1 MFHTM
6 RPRLSYAN
14 VMSTLAV
21 FVALGGSSVA
31 AVQLSRNS
39 VRSEQI
45 ANGQVKGPDLA
56 KSAVT
61 SVKVADRS
69 LLAGDFKAGQ
79 LKAGPAGPQ
88 GPAGPKGDPG
98 ATSLKVRAA
107 TASGTVTANC
117 EPGERATGGGA
128 HSGPQRHPRQH
139 RHHLPG
145 LRADLVDRGGQG
157 CRRPPKGRHG
167 LGGVR
172 YPVIAIARVSPR
184 ARLLWRFARQ
194 PTQTAR

>member
-128 HSGPQRHPRQH
+128 HSVNGAVVASAPAADPNAILVSTGITFQGYAPTSWTAAAKGADGLPR
-139 RHHLPG
+139 
-145 LRADLVDRGGQG
+145 D
-157 CRRPPKGRHG
+157 
-167 LGGVR
+167 
-172 YPVIAIARVSPR
+172 I
-184 ARLLWRFARQ
+184 
-194 PTQTAR
+194 TAWVVCAAP

>member
-1 MFHTM
+1 MFHAM

-45 ANGQVKGPDLA
+45 ANGQVKRADLA

-69 LLAGDFKAGQ
+69 LMASDFKAGQ

-88 GPAGPKGDPG
+88 GPVGPKGDPG

-128 HSGPQRHPRQH
+128 HSVNGAVVASAPAADPNAILVSTGITFQGYAPTSWTAAAKGADGLPR
-139 RHHLPG
+139 
-145 LRADLVDRGGQG
+145 DV
-157 CRRPPKGRHG
+157 
-167 LGGVR
+167 
-172 YPVIAIARVSPR
+172 
-184 ARLLWRFARQ
+184 
-194 PTQTAR
+194 TAWVVCAAP

>member
-1 MFHTM
+1 MLHTM
-6 RPRLSYAN
+6 RPDLSYAN

-31 AVQLSRNS
+31 AVELSRNS

-56 KSAVT
+56 RSAVT

-69 LLAGDFKAGQ
+69 LLASDFKAGQ
-79 LKAGPAGPQ
+79 LKAGPAGPAGPQ

-107 TASGTVTANC
+107 TGSGSVTANC

-128 HSGPQRHPRQH
+128 HSVNGAVVASAPAADPNAIFVSTGITFQGYAPTSWTAAAKGADGLPR
-139 RHHLPG
+139 
-145 LRADLVDRGGQG
+145 DV
-157 CRRPPKGRHG
+157 
-167 LGGVR
+167 
-172 YPVIAIARVSPR
+172 
-184 ARLLWRFARQ
+184 
-194 PTQTAR
+194 TAWVVCAAP